1 MINSNERIRIFRYL
15 LQDRVFAEV
24 GIFFFEIFD
33 FHCRIELYHQFF
45 SRKGEE
51 RPDGK
56 SPVRFIADTDAGQSP
71 VVSEQFVCV
80 DKRSLTTQDSGS
92 LFRLYK
98 KKLDWSDPLK
108 HLAK

>member
-15 LQDRVFAEV
+15 LQDRVFPEV
-24 GIFFFEIFD
+24 GIFLFEIFD
-33 FHCRIELYHQFF
+33 FYCRIELYHQFF

-56 SPVRFIADTDAGQSP
+56 PPVRFIADTDAGQSP

-80 DKRSLTTQDSGS
+80 DKKPHDTRLRFLYSGCT
-92 LFRLYK
+92 K
-98 KKLDWSDPLK
+98 KKLDWSEPLK
-108 HLAK
+108 HLTK